1 MLGSLAL
8 SAPAAA
14 DYVYRGLARDVE
26 TGQALYRES
35 HYVSAPDS
43 PRQVRIVHYQCVT
56 GGAVFARKELDYA
69 AARETPRFTLTDALW
84 SYSEGLRQLP
94 GGRLQVFQVPGAN
107 RAERNALLPAGK
119 FIVADAGF
127 DEFLRRH
134 WAELERGQAIKFAFL
149 VPSRLHWIDFKV
161 VKDREEIIEGAP
173 ASVVRLK
180 LSGLLGW
187 VLPYIEASYR
197 KSDRAL
203 LRYKGLTN
211 LRDAAGHNFTAQIDF
226 PQAERRTQS
235 VDLASLRAVPLVRRC
250 P

>member
-1 MLGSLAL
+1 MLGGLAL

-26 TGQALYRES
+26 TGQPLYRES

-127 DEFLRRH
+127 DGDQVCVSGAEPPALDRFQGGQGSRRNH
-134 WAELERGQAIKFAFL
+134 RGRAGIGGSPETFGASWL
-149 VPSRLHWIDFKV
+149 GAALHRSQLSQVRSCLAALQGPD
-161 VKDREEIIEGAP
+161 EP
-173 ASVVRLK
+173 A
-180 LSGLLGW
+180 
-187 VLPYIEASYR
+187 
-197 KSDRAL
+197 
-203 LRYKGLTN
+203 
-211 LRDAAGHNFTAQIDF
+211 
-226 PQAERRTQS
+226 
-235 VDLASLRAVPLVRRC
+235 
-250 P
+250 